1 MKVEVYARSRGMT
14 KGEFLASPLFHK
26 LLADGL
32 IVCNGEDIW
41 PNKKSS
47 PRQRAVL
54 TLSEVAAE
62 LHCSL
67 ATVKRRVHSGALPV
81 VRDGRI
87 VRIRAVDLERFL
99 LERVQRGGKVAAAT
113 VPRGLGV
120 TAGARLWD

>member
-1 MKVEVYARSRGMT
+1 VKIEEYARSRGMT
-14 KGEFLASPLFHK
+14 KGAFLTSPLFQK

-32 IVCNGEDIW
+32 VVCNGEDIW

-47 PRQRAVL
+47 AGQRAVL

-67 ATVKRRVHSGALPV
+67 ATVKRRVRSGALPV

-87 VRIRAVDLERFL
+87 VRVRAVDLERFL
-99 LERVQRGGKVAAAT
+99 LERVQRGGTTAAAP
-113 VPRGLGV
+113 VPQGV
-120 TAGARLWD
+120 GVPAGGRLWD